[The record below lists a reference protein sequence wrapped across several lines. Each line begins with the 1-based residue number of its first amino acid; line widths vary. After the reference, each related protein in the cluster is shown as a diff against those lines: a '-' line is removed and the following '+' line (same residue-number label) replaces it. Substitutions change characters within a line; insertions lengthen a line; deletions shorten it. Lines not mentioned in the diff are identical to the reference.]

1 MKKRRLISAV
11 MAAALTLSLAQPL
24 AAGAANSSFS
34 DISDQNTAVNADIL
48 RLMGVV
54 SGTGSNQFD
63 PSGGLTRAQFSTMVV
78 NFMQKGDQVPIHTTR
93 TIFSDVTGTHWARG
107 YVNLAASLT
116 VKDGEEELPLISG
129 VGNGQFR
136 PDDPI
141 TLAQAATI
149 LIRVL
154 GYTSAQAGAVWP
166 QSYMNLAGSIGL
178 SDGLPADYN
187 APLTRA
193 QAAQLFVNALRCK
206 TAGGEV
212 YYTSLGE
219 VTEDTIV
226 LAVNVQTD
234 DGSATGAIRTTQS
247 ESAESYLPANGQGDV
262 YALQGKRGAQV
273 LNDKGEIVTFVPD
286 DSNAITITLSGDAQ
300 ASYVRGTNGQQ
311 YTISSTTPVYTSA
324 QGDGKNYVDS
334 YTTLYSGTQLTMY
347 SERGKIVAVYASGG
361 GTTIDSDAV
370 VVLGDPSV
378 ATFHQLTGGA
388 TNFTIMKNRQ
398 TIRLSDIEPYD
409 VVTYDQINNTL
420 VVSDLRMT
428 CVYQNAVPTVS
439 APETI
444 DVLGNKFD
452 VLQSAWDTTRNFRL
466 GDTVT
471 LLFTADG
478 KVAGMAAP
486 SAQTRSTAVG
496 LVDGGSATV
505 FLPNGGTL
513 ELTGTVSNASSL
525 EGQLV
530 IFSGGKSQITA
541 SRLSENRAPGPFDVA
556 DMYLGDHRVSNGVRI
571 FEKVTTSA
579 MVAINRADLTMGEIP
594 ANQISGYHLDSA
606 GMVDYIVLNNV
617 TGDAYEYGMMTA
629 EVTTTEDIVDETTG
643 EVTTPGK
650 TTTTWTLKRG
660 IGEDIKFSPLAGYN
674 GRAGDI
680 IGVVASK
687 NRSGDNMIRTI
698 LELTRVD
705 NVSPGDF
712 FDSQGVPHVTVNG
725 RTYRVADDVECY
737 GAFNENR
744 ITEGTWFTQPSAND
758 RLNAVKAFS
767 SDLTVYI
774 DPVGEKVRV
783 IVAH

>member
-116 VKDGEEELPLISG
+116 VKDGEEELALISG

-166 QSYMNLAGSIGL
+166 QSYMNLAASIGL
-178 SDGLPADYN
+178 SDGLAADYN

-206 TAGGEV
+206 NAQGAV
-212 YYTSLGE
+212 YYTTLGE
-219 VTEDTIV
+219 VSEDTIV

-234 DGSATGAIRTTQS
+234 DGSTGGAIRTTRS
-247 ESAESYLPANGQGDV
+247 ESSESYLPANGQGDV

-286 DSNAITITLSGDAQ
+286 DSNAITVILSGNAEP
-300 ASYVRGTNGQQ
+300 SYIKGNNGNQ
-311 YTISSTTPVYTSA
+311 YTMAKDTMLYTSDA
-324 QGDGKNYVDS
+324 AEGKPYMEGYSALV
-334 YTTLYSGTQLTMY
+334 SGTQVTMY
-347 SERGKIVAVYASGG
+347 SERGKIVAVYAIGSS
-361 GTTIDSDAV
+361 TSTSDGAV
-370 VVLGDPSV
+370 IVMGNPTV
-378 ATFHQLTGGA
+378 AMFHQLTGGA
-388 TNFTIMKNRQ
+388 TNFNILKNREP
-398 TIRLSDIEPYD
+398 IRMSQIQPYD
-409 VVTYDQINNTL
+409 VVTYDQLNNTL
-420 VVSDLRMT
+420 IVSDLRLT
-428 CVYQNAVPTVS
+428 CVYEDASPNAKAPT
-439 APETI
+439 EMEI
-444 DVLGNKFD
+444 LGNTFE
-452 VLQSAWDTTRNFRL
+452 VLDSAWTTTQNFNV
-466 GDTVT
+466 GDNIT
-471 LLFTADG
+471 LLLTVDG
-478 KVAGMAAP
+478 KVAGVIEP
-486 SAQTRSTAVG
+486 NGKTRSTAIGIVSG
-496 LVDGGSATV
+496 DGATV

-513 ELTGTVSNASSL
+513 ALKGTVSSTAGSA
-525 EGQLV
+525 EQLV
-530 IFSGGKSQITA
+530 NISSGTKGRIGA
-541 SRLSENRAPGPFDVA
+541 SPVTSKQAPGDFDIEN
-556 DMYLGDHRVSNGVRI
+556 MKLGEYTVTAGVRI
-571 FEKVTTSA
+571 YEKVGSS
-579 MVAINRADLTMGEIP
+579 VAGLNI
-594 ANQISGYHLDSA
+594 ANLDVSKLEASDIDTYHLNSSD
-606 GMVDYIVLNNV
+606 MVDYIVLKAV
-617 TGDAYEYGMMTA
+617 TGDAYTYGLLREGEQQLPSVGTLPGGSNRT
-629 EVTTTEDIVDETTG
+629 VTVENGTGGLSET
-643 EVTTPGK
+643 V
-650 TTTTWTLKRG
+650 
-660 IGEDIKFSPLAGYN
+660 IGYN
-674 GRAGDI
+674 FE
-680 IGVVASK
+680 
-687 NRSGDNMIRTI
+687 NRSFGGVARGFGEIEG
-698 LELTRVD
+698 LPKAAAVVELIEFK
-705 NVSPGDF
+705 NISPRDF
-712 FDSQGVPHVTVNG
+712 FVSQGANYVNLG
-725 RTYRVADDVECY
+725 GKTYRVSDHVECY
-737 GAFNENR
+737 KEAIKE
-744 ITEGTWFTQPSAND
+744 WFEEESGQARLSAC
-758 RLNAVKAFS
+758 LAFS